1 MLPAHYLQYIGNQLP
16 GAWIERLAEGAKT
29 EGLTSVRLHPG
40 KTGTLPYPAAPVR
53 WCAQGRVL
61 ASRPSFT
68 LDPRWHAGAYYVQ
81 EAGSMAVAEAV
92 KALLPANAQA
102 VLDLCAAPGGK
113 STHLTTVLPPGCLLV
128 ANEVI
133 KSRVARLEEN
143 LERWGLPAHA
153 VTQLDPAYI
162 GKQAAAMFDAIVMDA
177 PCSGEGL
184 FRKDPAAI
192 AEWSP
197 EHVEFCAARQ
207 QRILA
212 DIWPALR
219 PGGLLIYSTCTL
231 NTAENEGVLA
241 FAEVQL
247 GAAMVPLPAALLH
260 AGLPSEQFA
269 GAVRFLPDGHGTEG
283 QFVAALLKG
292 GSADHVTELS
302 HKKKGK
308 PPLRLAAPKGAAAG
322 ALAALLPGREAE
334 DFFVFKETVRLLGQA
349 PKAVAEALL
358 AKIPVVSLGIGV
370 AEQMAKG
377 LLPLQG
383 LATLAGPPPGL
394 PSADLTE
401 QDALA
406 YLHKDDL
413 RGRLDLPAGIYVA
426 TYQGLGLGLLKA
438 IAGGRINNLLP
449 LARRIRMDIDA

>member
-1 MLPAHYLQYIGNQLP
+1 MLPAHYLRYVGSQLP
-16 GAWIERLAEGAKT
+16 GPWVERLATGAET
-29 EGLTSVRLHPG
+29 EGLTSIRLHPG
-40 KTGTLPYPAAPVR
+40 KACALPYPATPVR
-53 WCAQGRVL
+53 WCGQGRVL
-61 ASRPSFT
+61 ATRPSFT

-81 EAGSMAVAEAV
+81 EAGSMAVAEALT
-92 KALLPANAQA
+92 ALLPTDARA

-113 STHLTTVLPPGCLLV
+113 STHLATVLPPGCLLV

-133 KSRVARLEEN
+133 KSRVARLQEN

-153 VTQLDPAYI
+153 VTQLDPAFI
-162 GKQAAAMFDAIVMDA
+162 GKQAADTFDAVVVDA

-212 DIWPALR
+212 DVWPALR
-219 PGGLLIYSTCTL
+219 PGGLLVYSTCTL
-231 NTAENEGVLA
+231 NTRENEDVLA
-241 FAEVQL
+241 FAEAEL
-247 GAAMVPLPAALLH
+247 GASVLPVPEALLR
-260 AGLPSEQFA
+260 AGLPSERFE
-269 GAVRFLPDGHGTEG
+269 GAVRFLPDAHGTEG
-283 QFVAALLKG
+283 QFVAILRKG
-292 GSADHVTELS
+292 GDAQDAARPGD
-302 HKKKGK
+302 KRKGK
-308 PPLRLAAPKGAAAG
+308 PCARLAMPKAAAVG
-322 ALAALLPGREAE
+322 ALAGLLPGHGAE
-334 DFFVFKETVRLLGQA
+334 DFFVFKETVRLLGRL
-349 PKAVAEALL
+349 PMAVAEELL

-383 LATLAGPPPGL
+383 LATLAGPPTGL
-394 PSADLTE
+394 PPADLSE
-401 QDALA
+401 QHALA

-413 RGRLDLPAGIYVA
+413 RDVLDLPAGIYVA
-426 TYQGLGLGLLKA
+426 AYQGLGLGLLKA

-449 LARRIRMDIDA
+449 PARRIRMDLEW

>member
-1 MLPAHYLQYIGNQLP
+1 
-16 GAWIERLAEGAKT
+16 
-29 EGLTSVRLHPG
+29 
-40 KTGTLPYPAAPVR
+40 
-53 WCAQGRVL
+53 
-61 ASRPSFT
+61 
-68 LDPRWHAGAYYVQ
+68 
-81 EAGSMAVAEAV
+81 MAVAEAV
-92 KALLPANAQA
+92 KALLPADAQA

-143 LERWGLPAHA
+143 LDRWGLPAHA
-153 VTQLDPAYI
+153 ITQLDPAYI
-162 GKQAAAMFDAIVMDA
+162 GKQAVATFDAIVLDA

-197 EHVEFCAARQ
+197 AHVEFCAARQ

-219 PGGLLIYSTCTL
+219 PGGLLVYSTCTL
-231 NTAENEGVLA
+231 NTEENEGVLA
-241 FAEVQL
+241 FAEAQL
-247 GAAMVPLPAALLH
+247 GAAVVSLPEAVLQ
-260 AGLPSEQFA
+260 AGLPSEQYA
-269 GAVRFLPDGHGTEG
+269 GAVRFLPDGQGTEG

-292 GSADHVTELS
+292 GNASDGTAPS
-302 HKKKGK
+302 HNKKGK
-308 PPLRLAAPKGAAAG
+308 PNLRLNSPKGAAAN
-322 ALAALLPGREAE
+322 AIAALLPGHVAD
-334 DFFVFKETVRLLGQA
+334 DFFVFKETVRLLGKA
-349 PKAVAEALL
+349 PMAVAEVLL

-383 LATLAGPPPGL
+383 LATLGLQQGL
-394 PSADLTE
+394 PQANLSE
-401 QDALA
+401 QEALA

-413 RGRLDLPAGIYVA
+413 RDRLDLPAGIYVA
-426 TYQGLGLGLLKA
+426 SFEGLGLGLLKA

-449 LARRIRMDIDA
+449 PARRIRMDIEF